1 MLLDPLDDDAARD
14 PRDARR
20 SAMDALA
27 RREYGFDELVRWLE
41 TRGFDADTARST
53 VQALKAEGLQDDE
66 RFAEAMVA
74 SAARR
79 GKGPR
84 RIAADLAERDVPDG
98 IIAAALAGA
107 DVDWFEL
114 AADVRRGKFGAVK
127 PADFT
132 EKARQ
137 MRFLN
142 YRGFDS
148 EHIRHAVDT

>member
-1 MLLDPLDDDAARD
+1 MLLEPLDDEAPRD
-14 PRDARR
+14 PRGARR
-20 SAMDALA
+20 YAMDALA
-27 RREYGFDELVRWLE
+27 RREYGFAELVRRLE
-41 TRGFDADTARST
+41 KRGFDADTAHAT
-53 VQALKAEGLQDDE
+53 VAELNAEGLQDDA

-84 RIAADLAERDVPDG
+84 RIEAELTERDLPG
-98 IIAAALAGA
+98 AIIAAALGEAGI
-107 DVDWFEL
+107 DWYAL
-114 AADVRRGKFGAVK
+114 AADVREGKFGAVK

-142 YRGFDS
+142 YRGFDN
-148 EHIRHAVDT
+148 EQIRHAVDA

>member
-14 PRDARR
+14 PRGARR

-27 RREYGFDELVRWLE
+27 RREYGFDELVRRLE

-53 VQALKAEGLQDDE
+53 VEALKAEGLQDDE

-114 AADVRRGKFGAVK
+114 AADVRRGKFGTVK